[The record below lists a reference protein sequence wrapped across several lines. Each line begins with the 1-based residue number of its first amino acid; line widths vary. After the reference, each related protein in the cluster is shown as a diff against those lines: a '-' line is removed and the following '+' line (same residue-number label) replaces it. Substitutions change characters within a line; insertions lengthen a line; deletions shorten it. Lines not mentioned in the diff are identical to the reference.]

1 MVHPAVNFNVGGG
14 GTILL
19 VAQNIGPPIE
29 ELSSGSITGIG

>member
-1 MVHPAVNFNVGGG
+1 MVHPAVNFNVGG